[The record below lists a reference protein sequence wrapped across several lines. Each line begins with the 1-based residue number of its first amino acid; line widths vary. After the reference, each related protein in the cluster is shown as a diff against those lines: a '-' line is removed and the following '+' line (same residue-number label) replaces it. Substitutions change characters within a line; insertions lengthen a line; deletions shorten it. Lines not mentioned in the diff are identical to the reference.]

1 MSIIQIMVTII
12 IVTILVTVILGV
24 ASYAAYWLRRGRRP
38 TEPQQIDTAPR
49 FFYRYVPNGD
59 QEHVGETRELG
70 AMQIDSPVPRRRPRA
85 ASLTPATESGN
96 GGTGR

>member
-38 TEPQQIDTAPR
+38 TSPSEVDDTPR
-49 FFYRYVPNGD
+49 YFYRYLPEDERIEPEELVETDPELAKANGD
-59 QEHVGETRELG
+59 RLDAQEVAVGQGE
-70 AMQIDSPVPRRRPRA
+70 
-85 ASLTPATESGN
+85 GN
-96 GGTGR
+96 GRTGF

>member
-1 MSIIQIMVTII
+1 MSIVQIMVTII

-38 TEPQQIDTAPR
+38 TEPQEIDTAPR
-49 FFYRYVPNGD
+49 FFYRYMPNGD
-59 QEHVGETRELG
+59 EEIADAGG
-70 AMQIDSPVPRRRPRA
+70 AADAIQIDSPVPLRRPRP
-85 ASLTPATESGN
+85 ASFSPATETGN